1 MTETDNHGPLHDRE
15 AERAVLGAML
25 MDTDVIPRVMP
36 ILGETPDAFYTTDH
50 QIIYSAVLNIYKT
63 HNKADIL
70 LVADDLKKSE
80 QLKRSGGAIYLYD
93 LQARIVETEN
103 TAFHAQIVRDKW
115 IRRQL
120 IDRSAAIREL
130 AQNEELDLAEV
141 IAESQQ
147 RISTIDIKS
156 SLTPQSPLLTE
167 QFPDR
172 RWLIDK
178 WLPANCVSMFT
189 GEGGVGKSYIALQVA
204 CALASG
210 VKDCYFTET
219 GEPVENAE
227 LPSTG
232 VVYAAWEDELE
243 EVSRRIRRI
252 KSKLEWPDF
261 DKIARRFHY
270 VDLKKLG
277 PIWGPAAG
285 EHLSSRATMLSA
297 GHALLHI
304 CKQQNARL
312 LILDPSAG
320 AFGSNEND
328 RAAVRE
334 FTAYLSG
341 WGVENQCAT
350 LLIAHPPKTG
360 EAYSGSTDWLGSVRS
375 MWNLGLRTKTNG
387 NTKKYYSI
395 KHEKNN
401 YELKQ
406 PEIFLTKTNY
416 GVWTQVDSPEAALIP
431 TPAQPTSRKEL
442 DNDFE
447 PDPDIDDSDI

>member
-1 MTETDNHGPLHDRE
+1 MQPPESTDTNHDPLHDRE
-15 AERAVLGAML
+15 AERAVLGAIL
-25 MDTDVIPRVMP
+25 MDTDALIRVMP
-36 ILGETPDAFYTTDH
+36 ILGETPDAFFTTDH
-50 QIIYSAVLNIYKT
+50 QIIYAAAVEVYNRDA
-63 HNKADIL
+63 KADIL
-70 LVADDLKKSE
+70 LVADQLKKTE
-80 QLKRSGGAIYLYD
+80 QLKRVGGTIYLYD

-115 IRRQL
+115 LRRQL
-120 IDRSAAIREL
+120 VQRSAAIREL
-130 AQNEELDLAEV
+130 AQDTERDLVDV

-147 RISTIDIKS
+147 LTTTIDIKS
-156 SLTPQSPLLTE
+156 SLTPQPPLLTE
-167 QFPDR
+167 ELPARQ
-172 RWLIDK
+172 WLIDK

-204 CALASG
+204 CALISG
-210 VKDCYFTET
+210 VKGCYFTAT
-219 GEPVENAE
+219 SEPVENTE

-243 EVSRRIRRI
+243 EVSRRIRRL
-252 KSKLEWPDF
+252 KSKLQWLDC
-261 DKIARRFHY
+261 DKIQRQFRY

-277 PIWGPAAG
+277 PIWAPAQG
-285 EHLSSRATMLSA
+285 EHLSSRAKMQSA

-304 CKQQNARL
+304 CKSHDARL

-341 WGVENQCAT
+341 WGVDNQCAT

-375 MWNLGLRTKTNG
+375 MWNLGLRTEKNG
-387 NTKKYYSI
+387 TYYSI

-406 PEIFLTKTNY
+406 SEIFLKKTDY
-416 GVWTQVDSPEAALIP
+416 GVWIQTSDAEQ
-431 TPAQPTSRKEL
+431 AQINPQNPPQEDTDEQR
-442 DNDFE
+442 
-447 PDPDIDDSDI
+447 DPRL

>member
-1 MTETDNHGPLHDRE
+1 MAEETLDPLHDKE

-36 ILGETPDAFYTTDH
+36 ILGEMPEAFFTTDH
-50 QIIYSAVLNIYKT
+50 QIIYSAAVAIYNQ
-63 HNKADIL
+63 HHRSDIIM
-70 LVADDLKKSE
+70 VADHLKNTE
-80 QLKRSGGAIYLYD
+80 QLKRVGGTIYLYD

-103 TAFHAQIVRDKW
+103 TEFHARIVRDKW
-115 IRRQL
+115 TRRQL
-120 IDRSAAIREL
+120 VNRSAAIREL
-130 AQNEELDLAEV
+130 AQNEELELVDV

-147 RISTIDIKS
+147 LTATIDIKA
-156 SLTPQSPLLTE
+156 SLASQAPVLTE
-167 QFPDR
+167 LPPR
-172 RWLIDK
+172 REWLIDK

-204 CALASG
+204 CALTSG
-210 VKDCYFTET
+210 VKDCYFTMT
-219 GEPVENAE
+219 NEPVASTE
-227 LPSTG
+227 LPSTS
-232 VVYAAWEDELE
+232 VVYAAWEDELA
-243 EVSRRIRRI
+243 EVTRRLRRI
-252 KSKLEWPDF
+252 KCKLKWPDI
-261 DKIARRFHY
+261 DKIERQFHY
-270 VDLKKLG
+270 VDLKKFG
-277 PIWGPAAG
+277 PIWGPAQG
-285 EHLSSRATMLSA
+285 EHLSSRAKMQSA

-304 CKQQNARL
+304 CKQQSARL

-341 WGVENQCAT
+341 WGVENKCAT

-375 MWNLGLRTKTNG
+375 MWNLGLRND
-387 NTKKYYSI
+387 KKEGEYYSI

-406 PEIFLTKTNY
+406 PERFLVKEKGDY
-416 GVWTQVDSPEAALIP
+416 GVWKEVATRNDALIDQTLTP
-431 TPAQPTSRKEL
+431 THEEEDDLA
-442 DNDFE
+442 DF
-447 PDPDIDDSDI
+447 

>member
-1 MTETDNHGPLHDRE
+1 MNTESERNNPPHDKE

-25 MDTDVIPRVMP
+25 INTDVIPRVMP

-50 QIIYSAVLNIYKT
+50 QIIYSAAVHIYDR
-63 HNKADIL
+63 HSKADIL
-70 LVADDLKKSE
+70 LVADHLKNTGE
-80 QLKRSGGAIYLYD
+80 LKRVGGTIYLYD
-93 LQARIVETEN
+93 LQARIVETQN
-103 TAFHAQIVRDKW
+103 TEFHAQIVRDKW
-115 IRRQL
+115 ERRQL
-120 IDRSAAIREL
+120 VQASAKIK
-130 AQNEELDLAEV
+130 DLANDEERDLPEV
-141 IAESQQ
+141 LAESQQ
-147 RISTIDIKS
+147 LVSTIDIKS
-156 SLTPQSPLLTE
+156 SLAPLSPLLTE
-167 QFPDR
+167 QLPPR
-172 RWLIDK
+172 QWLIDK

-204 CALASG
+204 CALTSG
-210 VKDCYFTET
+210 VKDCYFTAT
-219 GEPVENAE
+219 NKPVENAA
-227 LPSTG
+227 LPSTS

-252 KSKLEWPDF
+252 KSELKWPNC
-261 DKIARRFHY
+261 DKIQRQFHY

-277 PIWGPAAG
+277 PIWGPAQG
-285 EHLSSRATMLSA
+285 EHTSSRAKMQSA

-341 WGVENQCAT
+341 WGIENQCAT

-375 MWNLGLRTKTNG
+375 MWNLGLRTADKKG
-387 NTKKYYSI
+387 ESKYYSI

-406 PEIFLTKTNY
+406 PERFMRKAENS
-416 GVWTQVDSPEAALIP
+416 GVWRETPTLDDALFTNNSHSSLQEDSHVDI
-431 TPAQPTSRKEL
+431 
-442 DNDFE
+442 
-447 PDPDIDDSDI
+447 SDIPPF